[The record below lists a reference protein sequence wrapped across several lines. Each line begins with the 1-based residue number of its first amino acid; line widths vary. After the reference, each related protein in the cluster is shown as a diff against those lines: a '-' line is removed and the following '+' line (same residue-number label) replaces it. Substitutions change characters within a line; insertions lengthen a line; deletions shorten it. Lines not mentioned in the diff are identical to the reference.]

1 MPDHGSF
8 SDLIGLSKQA
18 TVNGLPV
25 RRRIHQYDHPTS
37 GVLIA
42 VLGVSR
48 IPYDKWFRW
57 AWKFILLLVIVGF
70 LLLIPTVLVPMNG
83 F

>member
-1 MPDHGSF
+1 M
-8 SDLIGLSKQA
+8 I
-18 TVNGLPV
+18 T
-25 RRRIHQYDHPTS
+25 PTS